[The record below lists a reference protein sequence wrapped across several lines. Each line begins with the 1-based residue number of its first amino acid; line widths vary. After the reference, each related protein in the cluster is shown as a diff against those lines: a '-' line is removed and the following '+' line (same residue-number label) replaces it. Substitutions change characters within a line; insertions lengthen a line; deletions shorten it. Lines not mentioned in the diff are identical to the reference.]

1 LLIVPPDHQLKP
13 DDEQYFAPQLMK
25 RILGKLDAAF
35 IGNVKTNPLKN
46 AINVA
51 PIVHESKQRVHGI
64 AGFLDRVA
72 LLRPS

>member
-1 LLIVPPDHQLKP
+1 MVPPDHQLKP

-46 AINVA
+46 AINIA
-51 PIVHESKQRVHGI
+51 LIVHESKQRVHGI
-64 AGFLDRVA
+64 VGFFDRIA
-72 LLRPS
+72 MPRPS